1 MNAGVGTGKR
11 SDHQHTLGWN
21 QILDGAAS
29 MVGNS
34 QHVRHT
40 PTVKMT
46 DTSVSFVLPTS
57 GKSGAID
64 EGIVVCNEEGKFVD
78 TRARSPG
85 DESACH
91 SKPKSLNQVEGN
103 PFIASATI
111 WRTKPAPFAERIRSY
126 SGHASSW
133 IAKRCICHGTAHK
146 SLLPRALACS

>member
-34 QHVRHT
+34 QHVRHA

-64 EGIVVCNEEGKFVD
+64 EGIVVA
-78 TRARSPG
+78 TRRGS
-85 DESACH
+85 
-91 SKPKSLNQVEGN
+91 SLTPAQGRRATNQ
-103 PFIASATI
+103 
-111 WRTKPAPFAERIRSY
+111 PAIPNR
-126 SGHASSW
+126 
-133 IAKRCICHGTAHK
+133 
-146 SLLPRALACS
+146 RA